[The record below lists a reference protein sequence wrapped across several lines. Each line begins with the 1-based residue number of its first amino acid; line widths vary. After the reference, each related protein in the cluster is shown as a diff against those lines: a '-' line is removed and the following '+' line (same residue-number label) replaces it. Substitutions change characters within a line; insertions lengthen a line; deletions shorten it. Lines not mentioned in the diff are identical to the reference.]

1 MTPGD
6 LPHKAVAQHSSHPG
20 GTTNNP
26 SVCDICG
33 KRAGHPIHQKKYRGK
48 PLAYQLMMENLEAE
62 RSARK
67 LSKRKLIT

>member
-1 MTPGD
+1 MHSD
-6 LPHKAVAQHSSHPG
+6 LPHKVVPQYSSHPG

-48 PLAYQLMMENLEAE
+48 PLTYQLMIEGLQDARN
-62 RSARK
+62 ARK
-67 LSKRKLIT
+67 LIKANNNVG